1 MLAAMLGTWASWA
14 AIVGGVAAVLA
25 LIPLVPWWRR
35 RGNATGLSTRGK
47 SFSGVVRASNVK
59 GGRNVRVKSSG
70 SASLKHVKATEGDLI
85 ASAPESLD
93 VSDVVAGGDVNLS
106 S

>member
-70 SASLKHVKATEGDLI
+70 SASLKHV
-85 ASAPESLD
+85 SLD